1 MQNTV
6 CYLSVSDIIVPM
18 RSGYYRILI
27 LLIFIVVL
35 CGCQSSMVNLKELS
49 WYPVTRVVDG
59 DTFWIDDGSPKGRKV
74 RLIGAD
80 TPETV
85 HPRKEV
91 QTYGREASDY
101 TKKLLTGQI
110 VGLEFDVDKTDRYG
124 RLLAYVYLKDGTF
137 LNARLIERGYAQVM
151 TVPPN
156 VKYSDKFLKLQRKA
170 RSKNAGLWDK
180 E

>member
-1 MQNTV
+1 MRAKNCWV
-6 CYLSVSDIIVPM
+6 IV
-18 RSGYYRILI
+18 ILI
-27 LLIFIVVL
+27 CLVYVS
-35 CGCQSSMVNLKELS
+35 GCQSTRLIDTELS

-137 LNARLIERGYAQVM
+137 LNAHLIERGYAQVM

-170 RSKNAGLWDK
+170 RRKNAGLWGK